1 MNLLSLTLLL
11 FTTEAL
17 ALTGERRARTGTS
30 FLSRVARSTEE
41 EAGEYGA
48 LTFNNVGYEGTYYN
62 VESINVDKC
71 ECKLNTESPFSFEGP
86 NSPLDEELSVHLRG
100 PLRLK
105 QFAYYLSE
113 NETNNDATWERLAYY
128 NSETQAAENVTFM
141 GNVGENST
149 CLGQA
154 LDYVGTDG
162 ISSASSSEVLEA
174 DNELYS
180 DEEIIIY
187 SNVTC
192 ESSGWSK
199 DCGVYRHGIPAFHGF
214 SGTTKMFLF
223 EFETPEESKYSEDD
237 VLYYNMPA
245 IWLLNARIAR
255 TSQYPTNTSCS
266 CWASGCGEF
275 DIFEVMNSTDS
286 NKFVS
291 TIHDF
296 QGTDEVQTG
305 LTLNGYMLRTP
316 EETQSGGVVFGSDGT
331 ITVFLSNYTDFSSQ
345 IEASVQQSWIF
356 DLEEDTLATTLSSAS
371 SGLYSSSSE
380 GAAVLVGSSN
390 NWITLAM
397 VALLPWIM

>member
-1 MNLLSLTLLL
+1 MKLGTLALLL

-17 ALTGERRARTGTS
+17 ALTAGRRARTGTS
-30 FLSRVARSTEE
+30 SFSRVARSTEE
-41 EAGEYGA
+41 EAEEYGA

-105 QFAYYLSE
+105 QFAYYLFG
-113 NETNNDATWERLAYY
+113 NETNDDATWERLAYY

-162 ISSASSSEVLEA
+162 ISSATSSQVLEA

-199 DCGVYRHGIPAFHGF
+199 DCGVYRKGIPAFHGF

-237 VLYYNMPA
+237 VLYYDMPA
-245 IWLLNARIAR
+245 IWLLNARIPR

-305 LTLNGYMLRTP
+305 LTMNGYMLRTP

-390 NWITLAM
+390 NWITLSM